1 MASWTLS
8 TQVRWVGAIA
18 LSLLG
23 VEFINL
29 LMGSGLNQFGLRPR
43 SLSHLSGIVTA
54 PWLHAS
60 LTHFAS
66 NFLPLLF
73 FAGLAMQWGRT
84 VFIKSILLIWL
95 GAGICVWLVGRSA
108 MHIGASGIVYGLFG
122 FIVVAG
128 FYSKKLHLLLISLV
142 IAFLYGGM
150 IFGVLPTQR
159 FVSFEYHFF
168 GFVMGVISARLWAR
182 TG

>member
-1 MASWTLS
+1 
-8 TQVRWVGAIA
+8 
-18 LSLLG
+18 
-23 VEFINL
+23 
-29 LMGSGLNQFGLRPR
+29 
-43 SLSHLSGIVTA
+43 
-54 PWLHAS
+54 
-60 LTHFAS
+60 
-66 NFLPLLF
+66 
-73 FAGLAMQWGRT
+73 MQWGRA
-84 VFIKSILLIWL
+84 VFIKSMLLIWL
-95 GAGICVWLVGRSA
+95 GAGLCVWVLGRNA

-122 FIVVAG
+122 FLVVAG

-168 GFVMGVISARLWAR
+168 GFVMGVLSARLWAK